1 MPHKITKIP
10 RLNGYRVFRDFEWPA
25 SLPEF
30 KQFNLIYGWNGS
42 GKTTLSSL
50 FTALQNQTPVPEGD
64 VQFACGGLIHKAS
77 EFGPEKML
85 PNVRVF
91 DSAFI
96 RDSVFASKRVGP
108 IYFLGKESAEKQQ
121 EIERLKKAALAT
133 AADKR
138 LVQADIQK
146 ADKALEE
153 FCVQQGRIVKEA
165 LRSAGNNAYNNYN
178 KSGFLDTAKRLGAL
192 DAAKL
197 AEKQLSEEKRDEF
210 RTKKDSKMKDPLPV
224 LSAALPELSP
234 TTALAKELLERTV
247 VSATISE
254 LASDPV
260 TAQWVKQGL
269 ALHVQN
275 EKHAPRCRFC
285 DQPLLDERVRMLE
298 GHFNDQYERLQQD
311 ANTLV
316 LSLESL
322 AKDFDVSGLP
332 DKTALADHLA
342 SAFSS
347 ATETF
352 TQEAHK
358 ARRYLDALVEAVKA
372 KKASPF
378 KAVSL
383 TEYMGEAEVPD
394 MAAATVAIL
403 KIRELVET
411 HNTDCTNFEEM
422 VRGARKALEE
432 AFVCDALGDF
442 KEKQAGLDALRARD
456 AKLAQEGAATQ
467 ETIGQLEREII
478 EHQRPAEELNKEL
491 ASYLG
496 RSELQFKVD
505 GTAYVITRAGQI
517 AEHLSE
523 GERTAIAF
531 LYFLKSLEGKDF
543 DLASGIVVIDDPIS
557 SLDANAIFSAFGFMR
572 ARTKTAGQLFIL
584 THNFTFFRQVKNWF
598 CKGERKCH
606 CLFMLEACVDEKGRF
621 ARLAPLDPLLRD
633 YESDYHYLFKLVA
646 GMVGAKSGG
655 SLEGHYAMPN
665 IARRLLETFLSFRY
679 PASAAA
685 PTGGLSALL
694 DGVQS
699 VDAAVKMRILRFLH
713 VCSHFDR
720 VGDQEHD
727 PSILAETPKIMAD
740 VMDLIRAEDQR
751 HYDQMV
757 ALVGQE
763 ALTGKACQA

>member
-1 MPHKITKIP
+1 
-10 RLNGYRVFRDFEWPA
+10 LSGYRVFRDFEWPA

-50 FTALQNQTPVPEGD
+50 FKALQNQTAVLEGD

-77 EFGPEKML
+77 EFGPEKTL

-91 DSAFI
+91 ESAFV

-121 EIERLKKAALAT
+121 EIERLKKAAQAT

-153 FCVQQGRIVKEA
+153 FCVQQGKIVKEA
-165 LRSAGNNAYNNYN
+165 LRSGGNNSYNNYN
-178 KSGFLDTAKRLGAL
+178 KASFLDTAKRLGAL
-192 DAAKL
+192 GSAKL
-197 AEKQLSEEKRDEF
+197 AEKRLSEEQRDEF
-210 RTKKDSKMKDPLPV
+210 RTKKDAKVKEPLPV
-224 LSAALPELSP
+224 PSAVLPALSP
-234 TTALAKELLERTV
+234 STASSKELLARTV

-254 LASDPV
+254 LASDPT
-260 TAQWVKQGL
+260 TALWVKQGL

-285 DQPLLDERVRMLE
+285 DQPLLAERVRMLE

-311 ANTLV
+311 ADALI
-316 LSLESL
+316 LSLEAL
-322 AKDFDVSGLP
+322 AKDFDTSNLP

-342 SAFSS
+342 TAYSS
-347 ATETF
+347 TTETF

-358 ARRYLDALVEAVKA
+358 ARRYLNALVEAVKA

-378 KAVSL
+378 KAISL
-383 TEYMGEAEVPD
+383 MEYMGEAEVPN

-403 KIRELVET
+403 KICELVET
-411 HNTDCTNFEEM
+411 HNTDCANFEEM

-432 AFVCDALGDF
+432 ALVCDALDGF
-442 KEKQAGLDALRARD
+442 KEKQVALDALRARD
-456 AKLAQEGAATQ
+456 TKLTQEGTATQ
-467 ETIGQLEREII
+467 EAIGRLEREII

-496 RSELQFKVD
+496 RSELQFKVE
-505 GTAYVITRAGQI
+505 GTAYVITRAGQV

-531 LYFLKSLEGKDF
+531 LYFLKSLEDKDF
-543 DLASGIVVIDDPIS
+543 DLANGIVVIDDPIS

-598 CKGERKCH
+598 CKGEKKRH
-606 CLFMLEACVDEKGRF
+606 CLLMLEASIDEKGRF
-621 ARLAPLDPLLRD
+621 ARLVPLDPLLRD

-655 SLEGHYAMPN
+655 PLEGHYAMPN

-685 PTGGLSALL
+685 PTGSLSALL

-699 VDAAVKMRILRFLH
+699 VDAAVKMRILRFLN

-727 PSILAETPKIMAD
+727 PSILAETPKVMAD

-757 ALVGQE
+757 ALISQGTPTDKTCRV
-763 ALTGKACQA
+763 

>member
-50 FTALQNQTPVPEGD
+50 FTAIQNQTPVLEGD

-91 DSAFI
+91 DSAFA

-121 EIERLKKAALAT
+121 EIERLKKTAQAT

-153 FCVQQGRIVKEA
+153 FCVQQGKIVKES
-165 LRSAGNNAYNNYN
+165 LRSAGNNSYNNYN
-178 KSGFLDTAKRLGAL
+178 KASFLDTAKRLGAL

-197 AEKQLSEEKRDEF
+197 AEKQLSEEQRDEF
-210 RTKKDSKMKDPLPV
+210 RTKKDAKVKDPLPV
-224 LSAALPELSP
+224 PSAVLPELSP
-234 TTALAKELLERTV
+234 TTASAKELLERTV
-247 VSATISE
+247 VSATISD
-254 LASDPV
+254 LASDPT
-260 TAQWVKQGL
+260 TALWVKQGL
-269 ALHVQN
+269 LLHAEN
-275 EKHAPRCRFC
+275 DGYAPRCRFC
-285 DQPLLDERVRMLE
+285 NQPLTDERVHMLE
-298 GHFNDQYERLQQD
+298 GHFNDQYERMQQD
-311 ANTLV
+311 ADALI
-316 LSLESL
+316 LSLEAL
-322 AKDFDVSGLP
+322 AKDFDTLGLP
-332 DKTALADHLA
+332 DKTALGDHLA

-347 ATETF
+347 ATEKF
-352 TQEAHK
+352 TKEAAK

-372 KKASPF
+372 KKDSPF
-378 KAVSL
+378 KPVPP
-383 TEYMGEAEVPD
+383 ENYVDEAERPD
-394 MAAATVAIL
+394 MAAALVSIL

-432 AFVCDALGDF
+432 ALVCDALDGF
-442 KEKQAGLDALRARD
+442 KEKQVALGALRVQETKLTQD
-456 AKLAQEGAATQ
+456 GAKTQ
-467 ETIGQLEREII
+467 ETIDRLELEII

-505 GTAYVITRAGQI
+505 GTAYVITRAGKV

-531 LYFLKSLEGKDF
+531 LYFLKSLESKDF

-572 ARTKTAGQLFIL
+572 ARTKTASQLFIL

-621 ARLAPLDPLLRD
+621 ARLVPLDPLLRD
-633 YESDYHYLFKLVA
+633 YESDYHYLFKCVA
-646 GMVGAKSGG
+646 GTAGMKSTCP
-655 SLEGHYAMPN
+655 LEGHYAMPN
-665 IARRLLETFLSFRY
+665 VARRLLETFLSFRY
-679 PASAAA
+679 PAAAGSLN
-685 PTGGLSALL
+685 TLL

-699 VDAAVKMRILRFLH
+699 VDASVKMRILRFLH

-727 PSILAETPKIMAD
+727 PSILAETPKVMTD
-740 VMDLIRAEDQR
+740 VMDLIRAEDPR

-763 ALTGKACQA
+763 ALISKACHA